1 MKKFKRITTGEAG
14 EFWAFVDATAAEVDQ
29 WPAWKKVLF
38 PEKSLP
44 VVPVKREPSRKHRA
58 SKGKRRIAG
67 TDK

>member
-14 EFWAFVDATAAEVDQ
+14 EFWEFVDATAAEVDR

-44 VVPVKREPSRKHRA
+44 VVPAKREPSPKPRA
-58 SKGKRRIAG
+58 SKSKRRIAG
-67 TDK
+67 AEK